1 MIFSPYFSVTK
12 EEAESKRARILQSV
26 RTQFR
31 QQKEILDKY
40 HINVIRAA
48 AARTYPRSE
57 RPFVKKLIED
67 PDLAE
72 KMKDYLSGTL
82 TKLTDLGATAFV
94 LGKILIVV
102 CRNIYYIEFIR

>member
-1 MIFSPYFSVTK
+1 M
-12 EEAESKRARILQSV
+12 
-26 RTQFR
+26 
-31 QQKEILDKY
+31 
-40 HINVIRAA
+40 IRAA

-67 PDLAE
+67 PDLAS

-94 LGKILIVV
+94 LGKIVVVIVSV
-102 CRNIYYIEFIR
+102 KVENILKGSLDPIPSPSSSV